1 MTACRTSHVHAG
13 VCAGVRVCRLFSV
26 HHSTCV
32 LLTDSLSIYTRYSLT
47 FLLYV
52 YTPAPPTPPP
62 VSPYSPPTPPPP
74 GDFYVTCHSNLS
86 ETHVAFH
93 LVVNEVPTA
102 PIISSRHPIMAG
114 LRNCLRAAS
123 RYSISLLTLPL
134 LLVDKL
140 GPVSVRV
147 GVGQVVYRGGAV
159 GGRGRVG
166 VWECVCMWGGD
177 KMKGGREMERV
188 IECTSKF

>member
-1 MTACRTSHVHAG
+1 MQDLTCAC
-13 VCAGVRVCRLFSV
+13 VCACVHVCWLFSV

-32 LLTDSLSIYTRYSLT
+32 LLYTDSLTIYTRYSLT

-52 YTPAPPTPPP
+52 YTPAPTTPPP

-147 GVGQVVYRGGAV
+147 GVGQLVEEEG
-159 GGRGRVG
+159 
-166 VWECVCMWGGD
+166 WECGNVYACGEET
-177 KMKGGREMERV
+177 K
-188 IECTSKF
+188 

>member
-1 MTACRTSHVHAG
+1 MCTID
-13 VCAGVRVCRLFSV
+13 RLPLRIYAVFPYLPLIRIYSV
-26 HHSTCV
+26 
-32 LLTDSLSIYTRYSLT
+32 
-47 FLLYV
+47 
-52 YTPAPPTPPP
+52 PPTPPP
-62 VSPYSPPTPPPP
+62 VSPYSPPTPHPP

-147 GVGQVVYRGGAV
+147 GDGAVCVRGGAV
-159 GGRGRVG
+159 GGRGGVG
-166 VWECVCMWGGD
+166 VQEYVCMWGGD
-177 KMKGGREMERV
+177 KMEGGRKGGSEIER
-188 IECTSKF
+188 IEECTSKVTCS